1 MDRIGVV
8 ELNKNCGIYKI
19 TSPVGKVYIGQSSDI
34 KNRFKV
40 YQRLSC
46 KQQVKLYNSL
56 KKYGVENH
64 QFDIIEYCSE
74 EDLNCSE
81 RFWQDEFGGICKNT
95 LNCLLQECGEERRT
109 HGEESRRKM
118 SQNSTSKGTR
128 GLKKNSIKVIDII
141 TKKEYSSIREAAF
154 YNNIGIKQLAERLRG
169 DINNDTNLIYLE
181 DYLQGK
187 TIIPKRNKTLVRV
200 LDTKTGIIYESI
212 TEAAKANNLNNV
224 TLGDYLL
231 GRYENKTTLRR
242 FEE

>member
-81 RFWQDEFGGICKNT
+81 RFWQDEFGGLCKNT

-118 SQNSTSKGTR
+118 SQNSKSKGTR
-128 GLKKNSIKVIDII
+128 L
-141 TKKEYSSIREAAF
+141 
-154 YNNIGIKQLAERLRG
+154 GIKLENASA
-169 DINNDTNLIYLE
+169 NPPNTNPCSFS
-181 DYLQGK
+181 D
-187 TIIPKRNKTLVRV
+187 TLVPSAILHASPRLV
-200 LDTKTGIIYESI
+200 QISPMSRYGIFMIICFFNLEFIAPAPFVSHALYEGYSQQF
-212 TEAAKANNLNNV
+212 L
-224 TLGDYLL
+224 
-231 GRYENKTTLRR
+231 
-242 FEE
+242 